1 MSDGIPV
8 LRSDLLG
15 KFAAHGFSTRK
26 GGVSTGRFTSLNV
39 SARVGDD
46 PQSVQENRRRLLA
59 VVGCDLNMGVAV
71 SQVHGNRVVAAT
83 RGDGGQGLITAAPE
97 PEEADALITSETD
110 LALMV
115 VAADCVPILFADPQ
129 RHAIGAAHAGWRG
142 TVAGVAQQTVLKM
155 AADLGSR
162 PEDVYVCI
170 GPAIGACCYEVDTPV
185 VDAFSRA
192 FPHHAAQV
200 TQPARPGHWML
211 DLHKANVL
219 QLREIGILPDHI
231 ETLDLCTS
239 CRTDMLYSERREGR
253 PSGRFAGVIALRA

>member
-1 MSDGIPV
+1 MSDIIPV
-8 LRSDLLG
+8 VRSDLLG
-15 KFAAHGFSTRK
+15 KVAAHGFSTRQ

-46 PQSVQENRRRLLA
+46 PKSVQENRRRLLA
-59 VVGCDLNMGVAV
+59 VIGCDLNMGVAV
-71 SQVHGNRVVAAT
+71 SQVHGNRVVT
-83 RGDGGQGLITAAPE
+83 VTHGDSGRGLIATARE

-115 VAADCVPILFADPQ
+115 VAADCVPILFVDPR
-129 RHAIGAAHAGWRG
+129 RHVIGAAHAGWRG
-142 TVAGVAQQTVLKM
+142 TVAGIAQQTVHKM

-185 VDAFSRA
+185 FDAMSGA

-211 DLHKANVL
+211 DLRRANFL

-231 ETLDLCTS
+231 DTLDLCTS
-239 CRTDMLYSERREGR
+239 CCTDMLYSERREGR
-253 PSGRFAGVIALRA
+253 PSGRFAGVIALRS